1 MVRGADIQM
10 ESIALYDL
18 RMRLIRFFLFSLRQA
33 HGERIPEEAA
43 LTTTLNQS
51 DLSAVLGASRPK
63 VNQALQALI
72 AEGALRRDNGR
83 LTCVVSRLR
92 RLAELGDMRDLP

>member
-1 MVRGADIQM
+1 M

-18 RMRLIRFFLFSLRQA
+18 SMRLVRFVLISLRQVQ
-33 HGERIPEEAA
+33 GERLPDQAE
-43 LTTTLNQS
+43 LKMDLSQS

-72 AEGALRRDNGR
+72 AEGALRRDG
-83 LTCVVSRLR
+83 R
-92 RLAELGDMRDLP
+92 RLICSVPRLCLLADLEDPRDMPWR